1 MIYLDHAATSWPKPR
16 EVFEAMSG
24 FMEHAGGNPG
34 RSGHRL
40 SIAAARVVF
49 QAREAV
55 AELFGVPDPL
65 RVIFTHNVTYALN
78 LVLNGFPK
86 PGDRVVTTSMEHNSV
101 MRPLRALESEGVRVE
116 IVPCRPDGSLD
127 LELMRQALSQQTRL
141 VAMTHASNVVGTILP
156 VEKVAQ
162 LAHDAGA
169 FLLVDAAQTAGV
181 VPLDLP
187 SSGIDFLAFTGHK
200 GLQGPTGTGGLALGE
215 RVKIDELE
223 PLVRGG
229 TGSKSEFEEQ
239 PGMLPDKFE
248 SGTGNSV
255 GIAGLGA
262 GVRWVLSRGVECI
275 HEQETSIKDQL
286 MRGLMNI
293 PGVTVYGPTDHIPA
307 TAVVSCRVR
316 GKRVS
321 EVGLELDEQYDILS
335 RVGLH
340 CAPSAHRTIGTFP
353 EGTIRLAPGFM
364 TSKAD
369 LQAVLCAFEKVVVQ
383 HG

>member
-16 EVFEAMSG
+16 EVFEAMADY
-24 FMEHAGGNPG
+24 MENAGGNPG

-55 AELFGVPDPL
+55 AELFRVPDPM
-65 RVIFTHNVTYALN
+65 RVIFTHNVTYSLN
-78 LVLNGFPK
+78 VVLKGFLR

-101 MRPLRALESEGVRVE
+101 MRPLRALENDGLELEVVR
-116 IVPCRPDGSLD
+116 CRRDGSLD
-127 LELMRQALSQQTRL
+127 TGLLFSAITPGTRL
-141 VAMTHASNVVGTILP
+141 VVMTHASNVTGTIMP
-156 VEKVAQ
+156 VEQAAE
-162 LAHDAGA
+162 LAHRAGA
-169 FLLVDAAQTAGV
+169 LLLVDAAQTAGV
-181 VPLDLP
+181 LPIDL
-187 SSGIDFLAFTGHK
+187 SASGIDFLAFTGHK
-200 GLQGPTGTGGLALGE
+200 GLHGPTGTGGLVLGE
-215 RVKIDELE
+215 RVNVNELQ

-239 PGMLPDKFE
+239 PDMLPDKYE
-248 SGTGNSV
+248 SGTANGV

-262 GVRWVLSRGVECI
+262 GVRWVLSRGVDCI
-275 HEQETSIKDQL
+275 QEHETELKDQL
-286 MRGLMNI
+286 IEGLLNV
-293 PGVTVYGPTDHIPA
+293 PGVTVYSPANHIPA
-307 TAVVSCRVR
+307 TAVVSCRVK

-321 EVGLELDEQYDILS
+321 EVGLELDEEYEILS

-353 EGTIRLAPGFM
+353 EGTIRLAPGFL
-364 TSKAD
+364 TSKRD
-369 LQAVLCAFEKVVVQ
+369 IQAVIHALAKVSEQ